1 MKIDAVLTA
10 ERYSETGSAKNIVRD
25 KLVVDV
31 FIARIGR
38 PATALGDILHPV
50 NLADTRMRTAPLRR
64 SEPGQHLRRETLRER
79 HTAQRRRLCAHGFNR
94 RLDLVRPLALVHPR
108 KKRLSE
114 FQVLSRPCVARVTEV
129 ERIAKSV
136 GDLHDQTLWR
146 LVLPDNRYV
155 LVLCNASIRIERK
168 VLDAAD
174 DAIRLGCARIE
185 EFVKRHLCVLKEIVS
200 PGNR

>member
-25 KLVVDV
+25 KLVVDM

-38 PATALGDILHPV
+38 PAAALGDILHPV

-64 SEPGQHLRRETLRER
+64 SEPGQHLRREALRER

-94 RLDLVRPLALVHPR
+94 RLD
-108 KKRLSE
+108 
-114 FQVLSRPCVARVTEV
+114 
-129 ERIAKSV
+129 
-136 GDLHDQTLWR
+136 
-146 LVLPDNRYV
+146 